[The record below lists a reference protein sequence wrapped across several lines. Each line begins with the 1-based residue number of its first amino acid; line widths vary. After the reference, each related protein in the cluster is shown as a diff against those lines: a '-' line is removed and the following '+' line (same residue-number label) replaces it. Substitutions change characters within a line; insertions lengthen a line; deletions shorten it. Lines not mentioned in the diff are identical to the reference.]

1 MDVQTVD
8 GHVVW
13 ITYTPSKGAAW
24 AFLIMFAIATV
35 GHFFLMCP
43 YRASYFIP
51 MVIGGIMETC
61 SYYGRAWLSENKNN
75 FSAFVLYNL
84 LNIPAPVFIS
94 MTLYLSLGRII
105 RALEAQ
111 DQASL
116 GPKAITAIFVIND
129 IICFCLQIA
138 GVGLQATTDSH
149 VREIGG
155 HVVLAGM
162 IFQIL
167 VFAWFVLIA
176 YRFHSAMKHNPTS
189 IASDPRIPSIGK
201 HMWVIYASSGCIML
215 RNLVRAIEYGQGGR
229 GSIASNEVFLYV
241 FDGALML
248 IVMAVYLVIHPG
260 LLLRKIRKSKLRD
273 VEANMSWFKRR
284 KVQKQ
289 RKRDKKQ
296 QEKDE
301 KQRRK
306 DEKQA
311 KKDEKQQRKAEK
323 KARRP

>member
-13 ITYTPSKGAAW
+13 ITYTPSRGAAW
-24 AFLIMFAIATV
+24 AFLVMFALASV
-35 GHFFLMCP
+35 GHFVLMCP

-51 MVIGGIMETC
+51 MVIGGIMETF
-61 SYYGRAWLSENKNN
+61 SYYGRAWLSDNKDN
-75 FSAFVLYNL
+75 FSAYVLYSL

-105 RALEAQ
+105 RAFEAQ
-111 DQASL
+111 DHASL

-129 IICFCLQIA
+129 VICFCLQIA

-167 VFAWFVLIA
+167 VFAWFVIIA
-176 YRFHSAMKHNPTS
+176 CRFHSAMKHNPTS
-189 IASDPRIPSIGK
+189 IASDPRIPGVGK

-215 RNLVRAIEYGQGGR
+215 RNLVRATEYGQGGG

-248 IVMAVYLVIHPG
+248 SVMAVYLVIHPG
-260 LLLRKIRKSKLRD
+260 MLLRKIGKSKPRD
-273 VEANMSWFKRR
+273 EEANMSWLKRR
-284 KVQKQ
+284 RIQKQ

-301 KQRRK
+301 KQ
-306 DEKQA
+306 A
-311 KKDEKQQRKAEK
+311 KKEEKQQRKAEK
-323 KARRP
+323 KARRS